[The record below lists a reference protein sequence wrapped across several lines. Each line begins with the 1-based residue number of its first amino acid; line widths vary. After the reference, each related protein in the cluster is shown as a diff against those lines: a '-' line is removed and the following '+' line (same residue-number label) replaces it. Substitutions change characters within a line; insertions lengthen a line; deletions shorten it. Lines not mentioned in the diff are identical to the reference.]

1 MRIFFRWIRKQS
13 YLLLAIFLFGLSVNQ
28 VMRFHLY
35 QHSIYVQSSIGFYRN
50 MDRWKAD
57 VDYYFGLKEENDRL
71 ARENQRLRSQ
81 LSTYALSPDSMELV
95 NHFDSVH
102 QKPLR
107 YAYIQAKVIRSNTRL
122 RNNTLILDKGSL
134 DGIKPNMG
142 VIAPEG
148 IVGIV
153 LQTSEHYA
161 LVMSILN
168 SKFELTPYFQE
179 LQLQQGVLAWD
190 GQNSRQVTIS
200 EVNKAER
207 IRKGMH
213 VQTSH
218 YSTLFPPGLP
228 IGRVSRISE
237 SPDNTYVELGVTL
250 GVNFQRLQ
258 HVTVVQHLFA
268 DEEATLMQHHQELQ
282 GND

>member
-35 QHSIYVQSSIGFYRN
+35 QHSFYVQSSIGFYRN
-50 MDRWKAD
+50 IDQWKAD
-57 VDYYFGLKEENDRL
+57 IDYYFGLKEENDRL

-81 LSTYALSPDSMELV
+81 LNTYALSPDSVELV

-102 QKPLR
+102 KKPLR

-153 LQTSEHYA
+153 LQTSDHYA

-190 GQNSRQVTIS
+190 GQNARQVTIS

-207 IRKGMH
+207 VRKGMH

-228 IGRVSRISE
+228 IGRVSRISK

-250 GVNFQRLQ
+250 GVNFQHLQ

-268 DEEATLMQHHQELQ
+268 NEEATLMQHHQELQ

>member
-35 QHSIYVQSSIGFYRN
+35 QHSFYVQTSIGFYRN
-50 MDRWKAD
+50 LDRWKAD
-57 VDYYFGLKEENDRL
+57 IDYYFGLKEENERL
-71 ARENQRLRSQ
+71 ANENQRLRSQ
-81 LSTYALSPDSMELV
+81 LQTYALSPDSV
-95 NHFDSVH
+95 NQVQHFDSVH

-122 RNNTLILDKGSL
+122 RNNTLILDKGSM
-134 DGIKPNMG
+134 DGIKANMG

-153 LQTSEHYA
+153 LQTSDHYS
-161 LVMSILN
+161 LVMSVLN

-179 LQLQQGVLAWD
+179 LKLQQGVLAWD
-190 GQNSRQVTIS
+190 GQNPREVNIS

-207 IRKGMH
+207 IKKGMH

-237 SPDNTYVELGVTL
+237 SPDNTYVELDVEL

-258 HVTVVQHLFA
+258 HVTVVKHLFA
-268 DEEATLMQHHQELQ
+268 NEEAALMQHHQELQ

>member
-35 QHSIYVQSSIGFYRN
+35 QHSFYVQSSIGFYRN
-50 MDRWKAD
+50 IDRKKAD
-57 VDYYFGLKEENDRL
+57 FDYYFGLRDENDRL
-71 ARENQRLRSQ
+71 ARENHQLRSQ
-81 LSTYALSPDSMELV
+81 LGTYALSPDSVEQV
-95 NHFDSVH
+95 VHFDSVH

-142 VIAPEG
+142 VIAPTG

-153 LQTSEHYA
+153 LETTDHYS
-161 LVMSILN
+161 LVMSVLN

-179 LQLQQGVLAWD
+179 LKLQQGVLAWN
-190 GQNSRQVTIS
+190 GRNARLVTVS
-200 EVNKAER
+200 EINKAER

-228 IGRVSRISE
+228 IGRVSRVSE
-237 SPDNTYVELGVTL
+237 SPDNTYVELEVAL

-282 GND
+282 SHD